1 MFRSYSN
8 CEGIKK
14 EFTTMIQKNLAASV
28 IFRFKILQTELLKRF
43 LDQIRDR
50 CRLCDRY
57 YTERL

>member
-1 MFRSYSN
+1 
-8 CEGIKK
+8 
-14 EFTTMIQKNLAASV
+14 MIQKNLAASV

-57 YTERL
+57 YTERLWHL